1 MTTLLKVTDQ
11 GYTFEEKGAR
21 TTMVRVSRVLD
32 AFLPVPW
39 TEEARARGSAI
50 HKAAALLDGGFG
62 GSGLH
67 WPSVNPEIVPYLRAW
82 ERCKAEVLAGPLKHS
97 LLIDVKSG
105 VAHTRHQLQTAL
117 YKVALLESFPP
128 TSVAWIF
135 LGWVERFVWS
145 RRYGYAG
152 TLDRFYPAKNSS
164 QKIIRRACVY
174 LHANGTYQVVWH
186 DDPLDE
192 AAAVGMVQAWHWY
205 QKYLTKKER
214 ERR

>member
-1 MTTLLKVTDQ
+1 MITLLKVTDQ
-11 GYTFEEKGAR
+11 GYTFDDQGKK
-21 TTMVRVSRVLD
+21 TTLVRVSRVLD
-32 AFLPVPW
+32 QYLPVPW

-50 HKAAALLDGGFG
+50 HKAGALLDGGLG

-82 ERCKAEVLAGPLKHS
+82 EKCKADLLAGPLKHS

-117 YKVALLESFPP
+117 YKVALVE
-128 TSVAWIF
+128 T
-135 LGWVERFVWS
+135 GWGSIGSKLVERFVWS
-145 RRYGYAG
+145 RRFGYAG
-152 TLDRFYPAKNSS
+152 TLDRYYPGKNVR
-164 QKIIRRACVY
+164 IIRRACVY
-174 LHANGTYQVVWH
+174 LHADETYDLKWH

-192 AAAVGMVQAWHWY
+192 AAAVGMVQGFHWM

>member
-11 GYTFEEKGAR
+11 GYTFEEKGVK
-21 TTMVRVSRVLD
+21 TTLVRVSRVLD
-32 AFLPVPW
+32 HFLPVPW

-50 HKAAALLDGGFG
+50 HKAAALLDGGLG

-82 ERCKAEVLAGPLKHS
+82 EKCKAAALMGPRKHS

-105 VAHTRHQLQTAL
+105 VPHTRHQLQTAL
-117 YKVALLESFPP
+117 YKVALLES
-128 TSVAWIF
+128 
-135 LGWVERFVWS
+135 GWGHIGETLIEQFVWS
-145 RRYGYAG
+145 KRFGYAG
-152 TLDRFYPAKNSS
+152 TLDRYYPGKNVR
-164 QKIIRRACVY
+164 IIRRACVY

-192 AAAVGMVQAWHWY
+192 AAAVGMVQVWHWY

>member
-50 HKAAALLDGGFG
+50 HKAAALLDGGLG

-67 WPSVNPEIVPYLRAW
+67 WPSVDPEIVPYLRAW
-82 ERCKAEVLAGPLKHS
+82 VDFKEEILSRPLKHS

-105 VAHTRHQLQTAL
+105 VPHTRHQLQTAL
-117 YKVALLESFPP
+117 YKVALIE
-128 TSVAWIF
+128 T
-135 LGWVERFVWS
+135 GWGTIGSKLIERFVWS
-145 RRYGYAG
+145 RRFGYAG
-152 TLDRFYPAKNSS
+152 TLDRFYPGKNLR
-164 QKIIRRACVY
+164 IIRRACCYV
-174 LHANGTYQVVWH
+174 HKNGTYQLAWH
-186 DDPLDE
+186 DDPADE